1 MNRRK
6 FIKTVSQT
14 MIAWGLSSKLSFASE
29 TNKILSGKFF
39 IDGKEAELNFQDL
52 NNSTIE
58 TKDEKSIIKFKD
70 DFYLIRPETKLQFV
84 SKNLLKV
91 IKGSVHAVFGK
102 RQEELNVEIPY
113 GTIGIRGT
121 SIFIDIEP
129 EENRSYF
136 CNCYGETVLY
146 DKKGNLVETIVS
158 YGHESGALTED
169 GEFKRYGINYLK
181 NIYALRHPKIFDKE
195 MEKVGCIVENSHCK
209 VT

>member
-6 FIKTVSQT
+6 FIKTVSQI
-14 MIAWGLSSKLSFASE
+14 MIAWGLSPKLAFASE

-102 RQEELNVEIPY
+102 RQEELNVEIPH

-121 SIFIDIEP
+121 LFSLILSLNRTEVIF
-129 EENRSYF
+129 
-136 CNCYGETVLY
+136 V
-146 DKKGNLVETIVS
+146 IV
-158 YGHESGALTED
+158 
-169 GEFKRYGINYLK
+169 
-181 NIYALRHPKIFDKE
+181 
-195 MEKVGCIVENSHCK
+195 MEKQFSMTKKEIY
-209 VT
+209 